1 MVLDLGAFDA
11 ILGFDWLSPRSPMTF
26 HWEQCTMQFPHKG
39 QMIQLQG
46 LLPPS
51 NTLQTITSTQLVKW
65 ATGNDVGALAV
76 VALVEDTS
84 SPPPPP
90 EPV

>member
-1 MVLDLGAFDA
+1 
-11 ILGFDWLSPRSPMTF
+11 
-26 HWEQCTMQFPHKG
+26 
-39 QMIQLQG
+39 MIQLQG